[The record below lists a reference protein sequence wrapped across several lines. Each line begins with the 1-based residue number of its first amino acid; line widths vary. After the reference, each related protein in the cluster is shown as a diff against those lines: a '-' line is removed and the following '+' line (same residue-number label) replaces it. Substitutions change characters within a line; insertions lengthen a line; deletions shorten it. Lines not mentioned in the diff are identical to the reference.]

1 MQLIW
6 KNLRFESQKIE
17 DKDWANNLEKKFS
30 SSCFFPRDYAIPT
43 RRLVTLCVARGL
55 VEELNDTS

>member
-17 DKDWANNLEKKFS
+17 DKDWADNLEKKFS